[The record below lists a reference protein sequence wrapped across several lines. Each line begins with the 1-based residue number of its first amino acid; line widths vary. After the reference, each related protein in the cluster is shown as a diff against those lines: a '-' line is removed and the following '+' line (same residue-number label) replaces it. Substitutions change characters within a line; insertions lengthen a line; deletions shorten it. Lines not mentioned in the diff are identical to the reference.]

1 VAERTR
7 VAALA
12 LAIFVHGAGCASVD
26 ATGSGWARPS
36 AGVQEV
42 TLDAIW
48 CARAAEDAG
57 HTPDLIL
64 GGVVDVAR
72 LVVENAQARRAYER
86 CMSGRGYRVSF
97 AF

>member
-7 VAALA
+7 AAAIA
-12 LAIFVHGAGCASVD
+12 LAIGVLGAGCASVD
-26 ATGSGWARPS
+26 ATGSGWTRPG

-42 TLDAIW
+42 TLDAMG

-72 LVVENAQARRAYER
+72 LVVENAHERRAYER